1 MNEQVMATKTFTV
14 KLVKSLIG
22 CTPTQRA
29 TVKGLGLRKVNSKSV
44 VKDTPSFRGM
54 IFHVQ
59 HLLEVQKGT

>member
-1 MNEQVMATKTFTV
+1 MANKSFTV
-14 KLVKSLIG
+14 KLVKSMIG

-29 TVKGLGLRKVNSKSV
+29 TVKGLGLRKINSSVV

-59 HLLEVQKGT
+59 HLIEVQKGT